1 MPSQSTTPKSQPIS
15 RERGGVG
22 VVTMDPAGLYMH
34 VTPDAALAQ
43 PVTATE
49 HHFVLAHHGIAR
61 CSAESWTL
69 SLTDAAGD
77 KQILSW
83 DQIKSFPAREA
94 STALEYA
101 GNPEDPDKPLR
112 IVSNAVWRGPS
123 LRSLLGLMAAH
134 GARYVWCSGVDWG
147 GYAGETTD
155 GYVKDIPLAK
165 AMDDEVIVAHEMN
178 GAPLTPEHG
187 FPLRLI
193 VPGYYGTNSVKWLSA
208 ITTSAP
214 NRFSQPGS
222 TTIGDPAEPCLFGRL
237 PSIHACWRRPPGQA
251 CRSARS
257 RYSGAP
263 GVTRRCRPSNF
274 PSIAAPAGL
283 RLSWNRAPEVIPGKR
298 FAPAGAR
305 LPPATM
311 RSRSAPATCR
321 AASSRKACILT
332 RSSAWHSS
340 SAKSGISAISFRSM
354 SLLRVI
360 SGLPV
365 FE

>member
-1 MPSQSTTPKSQPIS
+1 MPSQSTPPKSQPIS

-94 STALEYA
+94 STALECV

-112 IVSNAVWRGPS
+112 IVSTAVWRGSS

-208 ITTSAP
+208 ISLHDERPQSLFTT
-214 NRFSQPGS
+214 
-222 TTIGDPAEPCLFGRL
+222 RL
-237 PSIHACWRRPPGQA
+237 YNDWRSGGAVPVWETA
-251 CRSARS
+251 VNS
-257 RYSGAP
+257 RLL
-263 GVTRRCRPSNF
+263 
-274 PSIAAPAGL
+274 APA
-283 RLSWNRAPEVIPGKR
+283 
-298 FAPAGAR
+298 AR
-305 LPPATM
+305 LGTE
-311 RSRSAPATCR
+311 R
-321 AASSRKACILT
+321 CI
-332 RSSAWHSS
+332 RSS
-340 SAKSGISAISFRSM
+340 KISVLARGA
-354 SLLRVI
+354 V
-360 SGLPV
+360 G
-365 FE
+365 